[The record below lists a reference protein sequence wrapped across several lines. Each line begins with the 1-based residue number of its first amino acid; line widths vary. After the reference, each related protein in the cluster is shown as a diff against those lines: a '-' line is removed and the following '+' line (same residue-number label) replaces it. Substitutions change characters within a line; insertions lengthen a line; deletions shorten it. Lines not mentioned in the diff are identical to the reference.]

1 MNTGN
6 ENVRNNS
13 NFTKEA
19 DMLMKLRNKKGF
31 TLVEIM
37 IVVAIIGL
45 LVAIAIPNLLR
56 ARLSANEGA
65 AEGTMRTLIT
75 AIENFRSDQ
84 NPPAYPATLAA
95 LNAATPAYVD
105 NVLGRDPATKQG
117 YTYTYVQTNANEYT
131 LNADPV
137 TQGVTG
143 NNGYYTDETGV
154 IRVANPGPADDT
166 SNPLE

>member
-1 MNTGN
+1 
-6 ENVRNNS
+6 
-13 NFTKEA
+13 
-19 DMLMKLRNKKGF
+19 MKLRNKKGF

-65 AEGTMRTLIT
+65 AEGTMRTLVT

-95 LNAATPAYVD
+95 MNAAVPPYVD
-105 NVLGRDPATKQG
+105 NVLGQDPATKQG
-117 YTYTYVQTNANEYT
+117 YTYTFAQVNANQYT

-137 TQGVTG
+137 TAAVTG
-143 NNGYYTDETGV
+143 NNGYFVDESGV
-154 IRVANPGPADDT
+154 IRMANPAPAGVG